1 MIKSSAWK
9 VYIEMSDKGL
19 FLFFFY
25 KFKDTTLRSVKKQK
39 TNKKPQLFKNGQII
53 FYLVMMWDDKMPMGG
68 NEVNDVGI
76 MT

>member
-19 FLFFFY
+19 FLFF
-25 KFKDTTLRSVKKQK
+25 KFKDTILRSVRKQ
-39 TNKKPQLFKNGQII
+39 TNKKTQLFKNGQII
-53 FYLVMMWDDKMPMGG
+53 YYLVMMWDDKMPMGG